1 MMIVEDFNTSLT
13 SMDRTYK
20 QKVNKETV
28 ALNDTLDQKGLTDIF
43 RTLHTKMAEYTF
55 FSSTPGRSP
64 ELITF

>member
-20 QKVNKETV
+20 QNVNKETM
-28 ALNDTLDQKGLTDIF
+28 ALNDTLDQKGLTAIF

-55 FSSTPGRSP
+55 FASTPGRSP
-64 ELITF
+64 ELITL